1 MPSRLACFVMFVV
14 ACSRPTPPTLLP
26 KHITLMRIDPQG
38 VELRLELDAANPNS
52 VDLSA
57 SDVTSRV
64 VVGGAVEERG
74 IVRLPAA
81 IILPAAR
88 TTRIDVPLS
97 LDWPSLGALA
107 TLMAAGG
114 AVPYSVDGTLDL
126 GGSLLHVGVPFH
138 FEGSIPRDQI
148 VSAVSSSVPG
158 LSP

>member
-1 MPSRLACFVMFVV
+1 VQSRLACSVAFVV
-14 ACSRPTPPTLLP
+14 ACSRPSPPTLLP
-26 KHITLMRIDPQG
+26 KQITLMRIDPQG
-38 VELRLELDAANPNS
+38 VELRLELDAANSNS

-57 SDVTSRV
+57 SNIRSRV
-64 VVGGAVEERG
+64 VVGGAMQEPG

-81 IILPAAR
+81 IILPAGR

-97 LDWPSLGALA
+97 LDWSSLGALA

-126 GGSLLHVGVPFH
+126 GGSLLHMGVPFH

-148 VSAVSSSVPG
+148 VRAVSSSVPG